1 MKNTFTNKLQNI
13 VEDFQTTFGHPVKTT
28 PTLPTLERFTN
39 RKGWGAIE
47 EVVEQLHTLSNNEEE
62 FNTAIGNLHHYLDVA
77 QAKQLKRDFITDKT
91 DKLVAL
97 ADGLGDELWFLLG
110 DTVEA
115 GIDIQPIIE
124 IIKDSNDSKLFV
136 ADDGTKYAKQDEN
149 GKIMKS
155 PEFFPPESK
164 IKEEIQRQIDNGL
177 TK

>member
-1 MKNTFTNKLQNI
+1 MPSFTNKLQNI
-13 VEDFQTTFGHPVKTT
+13 VEDFQITFRHPAEST

-39 RKGWGAIE
+39 RKGWGVLE
-47 EVVEQLHTLSNNEEE
+47 EVVEQLHTLSDNEKE
-62 FNTAIGNLHHYLDVA
+62 FNVAIGNLHHYLDVA
-77 QAKQLKRDFITDKT
+77 HTKQLKKDFITDKT

-110 DTVEA
+110 DVVEA
-115 GIDIQPIIE
+115 GIDIQPVIE
-124 IIKDSNDSKLFV
+124 IIKASNDSKLFV
-136 ADDGTKYAKQDEN
+136 AEDGTKYAKQDEN

-164 IKEEIQRQIDNGL
+164 IKEEIQRQINNSL

>member
-1 MKNTFTNKLQNI
+1 
-13 VEDFQTTFGHPVKTT
+13 
-28 PTLPTLERFTN
+28 
-39 RKGWGAIE
+39 
-47 EVVEQLHTLSNNEEE
+47 
-62 FNTAIGNLHHYLDVA
+62 
-77 QAKQLKRDFITDKT
+77 
-91 DKLVAL
+91 
-97 ADGLGDELWFLLG
+97 LGDELWFLLG